1 MRFKLIFSI
10 TALMVIICGIGMVIP
25 GIADYINH
33 GKETGTPFFLAGS
46 FTVLCGL
53 IGRKIFKA
61 EPEPLRAKEM
71 FLTTTLI
78 WLVFA
83 LFSALPFYFS
93 KYDVSF
99 TDAFLNLCPG

>member
-10 TALMVIICGIGMVIP
+10 TSLMLIICGVGMVIP

-33 GKETGTPFFLAGS
+33 GKETATPFFLAGS

-53 IGRKIFKA
+53 IFRKLFKTD
-61 EPEPLRAKEM
+61 PEPLRPKEM

-83 LFSALPFYFS
+83 LQCTCDEL
-93 KYDVSF
+93 
-99 TDAFLNLCPG
+99 